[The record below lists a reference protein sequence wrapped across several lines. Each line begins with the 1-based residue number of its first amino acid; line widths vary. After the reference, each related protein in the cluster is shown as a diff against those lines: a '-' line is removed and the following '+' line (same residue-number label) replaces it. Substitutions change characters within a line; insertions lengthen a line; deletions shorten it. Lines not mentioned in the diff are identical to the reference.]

1 VKYAFV
7 ERHRRDWPVSI
18 QCSVLD
24 VSARGF
30 QQYLC
35 RKKMPDK
42 GVGRV
47 SDMALLT
54 HIKAIH
60 AETRGAYGWPRIWRE
75 LRQRNVRVGK
85 ERVRGMMRDN
95 AIRARSK
102 RKYKATTDSNHG
114 LPVSDNVLNRDFQPE
129 RPDLVWTGDITYIAT
144 REGWLYLAVVIDLF
158 SRQVVGWAM
167 GKRMTRHL
175 VIDALTMAWFRRRP
189 AEGLIFHSDQGS
201 QYASGDF
208 QATLRG
214 YAMRGSM
221 SRKGNCWD
229 NAVTETLFG
238 SLKVERLHDMHFETR
253 RQAQDEVIDWL
264 AFYNRKRMHSTLG
277 YTSPM
282 AFEENWRRQQKTLV
296 A

>member
-1 VKYAFV
+1 
-7 ERHRRDWPVSI
+7 
-18 QCSVLD
+18 
-24 VSARGF
+24 
-30 QQYLC
+30 
-35 RKKMPDK
+35 
-42 GVGRV
+42 
-47 SDMALLT
+47 
-54 HIKAIH
+54 
-60 AETRGAYGWPRIWRE
+60 
-75 LRQRNVRVGK
+75 
-85 ERVRGMMRDN
+85 MMRDN

-114 LPVSDNVLNRDFQPE
+114 LPVSDNLLNRNFQPE

-144 REGWLYLAVVIDLF
+144 QEGWLYLAVVIDLF

-238 SLKVERLHDMHFETR
+238 SLKVERLHGMQLRNAAPGPR
-253 RQAQDEVIDWL
+253 RGHRL
-264 AFYNRKRMHSTLG
+264 ACLLQCCFILPHPAMPLIRITFAAR
-277 YTSPM
+277 P
-282 AFEENWRRQQKTLV
+282 LV
-296 A
+296 PRGACGVGGPDL